1 MAAGA
6 RSSGRAG
13 RECWR
18 GPHLGASARA
28 MRPARGKGSRT
39 LPRRGPWG
47 EREGGQEGALRP
59 RGLQKEGWGLERVR
73 RPSVGRAKRDGRA
86 EGHWKGGGVV
96 GPLRRIEA
104 ADAGGQA
111 RREGEGAALRRQKGG
126 EAPEVEVREGVCNL
140 LVGRGSM
147 WSVRRREGRCWSTG
161 ACGGCGGAGGGL
173 RVS

>member
-1 MAAGA
+1 VAAGA

-73 RPSVGRAKRDGRA
+73 RPSVGRNRGARK
-86 EGHWKGGGVV
+86 K
-96 GPLRRIEA
+96 
-104 ADAGGQA
+104 GQA
-111 RREGEGAALRRQKGG
+111 GRRSIGRE
-126 EAPEVEVREGVCNL
+126 EV
-140 LVGRGSM
+140 
-147 WSVRRREGRCWSTG
+147 WSGLEENR
-161 ACGGCGGAGGGL
+161 GCGRQGVRQEGKVKV
-173 RVS
+173 RH